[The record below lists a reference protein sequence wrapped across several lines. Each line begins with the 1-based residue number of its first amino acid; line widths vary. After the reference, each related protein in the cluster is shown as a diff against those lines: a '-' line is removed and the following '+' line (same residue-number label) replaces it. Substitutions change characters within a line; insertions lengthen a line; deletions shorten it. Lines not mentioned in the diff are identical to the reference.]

1 MKKISFFWKLFL
13 AIFFGILLS
22 LLALM
27 LGFRITVPFAFSRHM
42 MDMNMMMRD
51 PGSMN
56 MGMRMMDNELYD
68 IFLLTS
74 TEALWI
80 ALPIVLLIS
89 LLISWGISRIIES
102 PLQKMFIAAQDIA
115 SGQYHRRIPLSLNE
129 NKSKAD
135 PIQKL
140 AIGFNQMAAS
150 LEKTEKMRQQLIGDI
165 SHELRTP
172 LTTIKGSMEGLIDG
186 VVQGNEQTY
195 QQLYQEADRLQRLVD
210 DLQELSRMEGGA
222 YRLNPQRISIGDLFQ
237 SISKKYE
244 SRFQE
249 KQVHFS
255 IAIPESNI
263 MIAVDPDRIEQ
274 VLVNLLMNA
283 LQFTDPGDSVSLSA
297 QQQKNELK
305 IQVQD
310 TGSGITEEHLPHIF
324 TRFYRVDKSRSRQS
338 GGSGIG
344 LTISKHLVEAHGGT
358 ITVSSDGPGLG
369 STFEIKLPLDDK
381 KVKQT

>member
-1 MKKISFFWKLFL
+1 MKKIKFFWKLFL
-13 AIFFGILLS
+13 AFFFGIFLS
-22 LLALM
+22 LITLIIA
-27 LGFRITVPFAFSRHM
+27 FRVSIPYAFSLHM
-42 MDMNMMMRD
+42 SDMNMMMQN
-51 PGSMN
+51 STN
-56 MGMRMMDNELYD
+56 MTMGNRMMDNELYE
-68 IFLLTS
+68 IFYQTS
-74 TEALWI
+74 NEALWI
-80 ALPIVLLIS
+80 ALPVVLLIS

-115 SGQYHRRIPLSLNE
+115 SGQYHQRIPLSFEPHNTNL
-129 NKSKAD
+129 D

-150 LEKTEKMRQQLIGDI
+150 LEETEIMRQQLIGDI

-186 VVQGNEQTY
+186 VVQGNEETY
-195 QQLYQEADRLQRLVD
+195 LQLYQEADRLQRLVD
-210 DLQELSRMEGGA
+210 DLQELSRIEGGA
-222 YRLNPQRISIGDLFQ
+222 YHLNPHWISIPELFQ

-244 SRFQE
+244 YKFQE
-249 KQVHFS
+249 KHIHFS
-255 IAIPESNI
+255 ITNPEPNT
-263 MIAVDPDRIEQ
+263 MILMDPDRLEQ

-283 LQFTDPGDSVSLSA
+283 LQCTDPGDSVSLSA
-297 QQQKNELK
+297 QQQRNILK

-310 TGSGITEEHLPHIF
+310 TGSGIASEHLPHIF

-358 ITVSSDGPGLG
+358 ITVESPGIG
-369 STFEIKLPLDDK
+369 SGTTFTIHLPIEIKK
-381 KVKQT
+381 EKE

>member
-22 LLALM
+22 LLTLM
-27 LGFRITVPFAFSRHM
+27 IGFRITIPFAFSRHM
-42 MDMNMMMRD
+42 TDMNMMMRD

-56 MGMRMMDNELYD
+56 MGMRMIDNELYD
-68 IFLLTS
+68 VFLLTS
-74 TEALWI
+74 TEAIWI
-80 ALPIVLLIS
+80 ALPVVLLIS

-102 PLQKMFIAAQDIA
+102 PLQKMFVAAQDIA
-115 SGQYHRRIPLSLNE
+115 SGQYHRRIPLAMDA
-129 NKSKAD
+129 NKSKVD

-150 LEKTEKMRQQLIGDI
+150 LEETEKMRQQLIGDI

-210 DLQELSRMEGGA
+210 DLQELSRIEGGA
-222 YRLNPQRISIGDLFQ
+222 YHLNQQWISIAELFLN
-237 SISKKYE
+237 ISKKYE
-244 SRFQE
+244 PRFQE
-249 KQVHFS
+249 KQVQFS
-255 IAIPESNI
+255 NSIPESNI
-263 MIAVDPDRIEQ
+263 MIWVDPDRLEQ

-283 LQFTDPGDSVSLSA
+283 LQFTNPGDSVSLSA
-297 QQQKNELK
+297 QQYRNELK

-310 TGSGITEEHLPHIF
+310 TGSGIAEEHLPHIF

-358 ITVSSDGPGLG
+358 ITVSSAGPGLG
-369 STFEIKLPLDDK
+369 STFEIKLPLEDK
-381 KVKQT
+381 KVKQA

>member
-1 MKKISFFWKLFL
+1 
-13 AIFFGILLS
+13 
-22 LLALM
+22 
-27 LGFRITVPFAFSRHM
+27 
-42 MDMNMMMRD
+42 
-51 PGSMN
+51 
-56 MGMRMMDNELYD
+56 
-68 IFLLTS
+68 
-74 TEALWI
+74 
-80 ALPIVLLIS
+80 VLLIS

-102 PLQKMFIAAQDIA
+102 PLQKMFVAAQDIA
-115 SGQYHRRIPLSLNE
+115 SGQYHQRIPLSFEPQKTNL
-129 NKSKAD
+129 D

-150 LEKTEKMRQQLIGDI
+150 LEETEQMRQQLIGDI

-210 DLQELSRMEGGA
+210 DLQELSRIEGGA
-222 YRLNPQRISIGDLFQ
+222 YHLNPQWISIPEIFQ
-237 SISKKYE
+237 SISTKYDY
-244 SRFQE
+244 RFQE
-249 KQVHFS
+249 KQVQFS
-255 IAIPESNI
+255 ISIPEPNTTI
-263 MIAVDPDRIEQ
+263 FVDPDRLEQ

-297 QQQKNELK
+297 QQHRNVLK

-310 TGSGITEEHLPHIF
+310 TGSGIASEHLPHIF

-358 ITVSSDGPGLG
+358 ITVTSPGPGLG
-369 STFEIKLPLDDK
+369 STFEIKLPVENK
-381 KVKQT
+381 KEKQA

>member
-13 AIFFGILLS
+13 AVFFGILLS

-27 LGFRITVPFAFSRHM
+27 IGFRITIPFAFSRHM

-51 PGSMN
+51 LSSMN
-56 MGMRMMDNELYD
+56 MGMRMIDNELYD
-68 IFLLTS
+68 VFLLTS
-74 TEALWI
+74 TEAIWI
-80 ALPIVLLIS
+80 ALPVVLLIS

-102 PLQKMFIAAQDIA
+102 PLQKMFLAAQDIA
-115 SGQYHRRIPLSLNE
+115 SGQYHRRIPLSMDV
-129 NKSKAD
+129 NKTKVD

-150 LEKTEKMRQQLIGDI
+150 LEETEKMRQQLIGDI

-172 LTTIKGSMEGLIDG
+172 LTTIKGSMEGLMDG

-195 QQLYQEADRLQRLVD
+195 HQLYQEADRLQRLVD
-210 DLQELSRMEGGA
+210 DLQELSRIEGGA
-222 YRLNPQRISIGDLFQ
+222 YHLNKQWVSILQLFQ

-244 SRFQE
+244 NRFQE

-255 IAIPESNI
+255 ITIPESNI
-263 MIAVDPDRIEQ
+263 MIFVDPDRLEQ

-297 QQQKNELK
+297 QQQSNQLK

-310 TGSGITEEHLPHIF
+310 NGSGIAEEHLPHIF

-344 LTISKHLVEAHGGT
+344 LTISKHLVEAHEGT
-358 ITVSSDGPGLG
+358 ITVESPGIG
-369 STFEIKLPLDDK
+369 SGTTFTIRLPMEIKK
-381 KVKQT
+381 EKE

>member
-22 LLALM
+22 LLTLM
-27 LGFRITVPFAFSRHM
+27 IGFRITIPFAFSRHM
-42 MDMNMMMRD
+42 TDMNMMMRD
-51 PGSMN
+51 PSSMN
-56 MGMRMMDNELYD
+56 MGMRMIDNELYD
-68 IFLLTS
+68 VFLLTS
-74 TEALWI
+74 TEAIWI
-80 ALPIVLLIS
+80 ALPVVLLIS

-102 PLQKMFIAAQDIA
+102 PLQKMFVAAQDIA
-115 SGQYHRRIPLSLNE
+115 SGQYHRRIPLAMDT
-129 NKSKAD
+129 NKSKVD

-150 LEKTEKMRQQLIGDI
+150 LEETEKMRQQLIGDI

-172 LTTIKGSMEGLIDG
+172 LSTIKGSMEGLIDG
-186 VVQGNEQTY
+186 VIQGNQQTY

-210 DLQELSRMEGGA
+210 DLQELSRIEGGA
-222 YRLNPQRISIGDLFQ
+222 YHLNQQWISIAELFLN
-237 SISKKYE
+237 ISKKYE
-244 SRFQE
+244 PRFQE
-249 KQVHFS
+249 KQVQFS
-255 IAIPESNI
+255 ISIPESNI
-263 MIAVDPDRIEQ
+263 MIWVDPDRLEQ

-283 LQFTDPGDSVSLSA
+283 LQFTNPGDSVSLSA
-297 QQQKNELK
+297 QQYRNELK

-310 TGSGITEEHLPHIF
+310 TGSGIAEEHLPHIF

-358 ITVSSDGPGLG
+358 ITVSSAGPGLG
-369 STFEIKLPLDDK
+369 STFEIKLPLEDK
-381 KVKQT
+381 KVKQA

>member
-1 MKKISFFWKLFL
+1 MKKISFFWKLFF
-13 AIFFGILLS
+13 AIFFGIFLS
-22 LLALM
+22 LLTLIFT
-27 LGFRITVPFAFSRHM
+27 FRVSIPFAFSRHM
-42 MDMNMMMRD
+42 SDMNMMMQD
-51 PGSMN
+51 PTN
-56 MGMRMMDNELYD
+56 MTMGTRMMDNELYE
-68 IFLLTS
+68 ILYQTS
-74 TEALWI
+74 NEALWL
-80 ALPIVLLIS
+80 ALPVVLLIS

-115 SGQYHRRIPLSLNE
+115 SGQYHQRIPLTFGTRNTNL
-129 NKSKAD
+129 D

-150 LEKTEKMRQQLIGDI
+150 LEETENMRQQLIGDI

-172 LTTIKGSMEGLIDG
+172 LTTIKGSMEGLMDG

-210 DLQELSRMEGGA
+210 DLQELSRIEGGA
-222 YRLNPQRISIGDLFQ
+222 YHLNLQWISIPELFQ
-237 SISKKYE
+237 NISKKYE
-244 SRFQE
+244 FKFQE

-255 IAIPESNI
+255 FNIPESNTLI
-263 MIAVDPDRIEQ
+263 LVDPDRLEQ

-283 LQFTDPGDSVSLSA
+283 LQFTEPGDSVSLSA
-297 QQQKNELK
+297 QRQKNELK

-310 TGSGITEEHLPHIF
+310 NGSGIASEHVPHLF

-344 LTISKHLVEAHGGT
+344 LTISKYLVEAHGGT
-358 ITVSSDGPGLG
+358 IIVESPGIG
-369 STFEIKLPLDDK
+369 SGTTFTIRLPIEIKK
-381 KVKQT
+381 EKE